1 MRRVLRLKKVTMKI
15 SVWKTR
21 SVYLILVIALIVGA
35 ILVVKFIPTVTPASE
50 FATAP
55 YRDAALSVDERVDN
69 LLSLMTTDEKIGQLA
84 LIEKNS
90 IHNKNDIAAYGLGG
104 LLSGG
109 GGKPNDNTPAGWLDM
124 VTDFQTY
131 ALNSRLGIPLLYGID
146 AVHGHTNV
154 PGATIFPHNIG
165 LGASRDADLV
175 SRIGAITAE
184 EMAATGFYWNF
195 APSVDVATDTRWG
208 RTYETFGSDS
218 KVVSQLGSAYVQG
231 LQSGSVSVIGTAKHY
246 LGTGA
251 MVWGTSSNP
260 DFEIDQGEI
269 TIDEAKLRA
278 VHLPP
283 LAATVQAGVASVMV
297 GHATWDGVELA
308 ANQYLLTDVL
318 KGELGFEG
326 FVVSDWFGVYEIP
339 GGEYQAVVTA
349 INAGVDMVM
358 LPYDYKAFTGYVQR
372 ALADGDIS
380 MERLDDAVRRIL
392 RAKFA
397 AGLFDAASNQASDL
411 SQLGSTEHRLVAR
424 EAVRKSMVLLQNR
437 GATLPLSK
445 GVDRILVA
453 GSAADNLGRQSGGWT
468 LEWQGVDGNI
478 FAGTTILEAIENAV
492 TPKAEVE
499 YNLTGNFETNSELA
513 EVGIVVIGETPY
525 AEGWGDSEHPAL
537 SPEDLQTID
546 KVRAASKK
554 LVVIIVSGRPLDLG
568 PDTSDWDAIVAAW
581 LPGNEGDGVADVL
594 FGDYP
599 FTGKLPLAW
608 PL

>member
-445 GVDRILVA
+445 DVDRILVA

-492 TPKAEVE
+492 TPKVEVE
-499 YNLTGNFETNSELA
+499 YNLTGNFAASSELA
-513 EVGIVVIGETPY
+513 EVGIVVVGETPY
-525 AEGWGDSEHPAL
+525 AEGIGDNAHPAL
-537 SPEDLQTID
+537 SPEDLQTIIN
-546 KVRAASKK
+546 VRAASKK

-568 PDTSDWDAIVAAW
+568 PDISDWDAIVAAW
-581 LPGNEGDGVADVL
+581 LPGSEGDGVADVL

-599 FTGKLPLAW
+599 FTGKLPLVW
-608 PL
+608 PM